1 MESKKKNFK
10 GRNMKTSCGS
20 YLNEFMGEKRL
31 LLYFFKNSWNYELND
46 IFPYLQNMYR
56 CRLQLVFL
64 IKSCIL
70 LFEFFFTR
78 NYITVLY
85 SSYVV
90 YWLYLNIIWK
100 YIVQFIVSAIFEKV
114 KKQPFFP
121 HEFIQIW
128 STWCLH
134 RTVI

>member
-1 MESKKKNFK
+1 
-10 GRNMKTSCGS
+10 
-20 YLNEFMGEKRL
+20 
-31 LLYFFKNSWNYELND
+31 
-46 IFPYLQNMYR
+46 MYR

-90 YWLYLNIIWK
+90 YWVYLNIIWK

-121 HEFIQIW
+121 HEFIQI
-128 STWCLH
+128 
-134 RTVI
+134 